1 MKFLLSLN
9 PITIVFLVATFNW
22 LMTFFGASL
31 VYFVKSANKKLICVA
46 LGSSAGIM
54 IAASFFSL
62 LLPAKEQLENSG
74 KIALL
79 MIPAGFI
86 CGVLLLMTF
95 DKLLPH
101 EHMMSHVQ
109 EGINPS
115 RFSKNKLLMLAM
127 TLHNIPEGLAVG
139 VAFAGAANGN
149 YLSAIIL
156 AIGIGI
162 QNFPEGTAIALPMLQ
177 CGKNRF
183 QAMMYGQ
190 FSALVEVPAALIGFI
205 FASITNV
212 TLPFILSFA
221 AGAMFFVCI
230 EELIPEANA
239 TEGIDLGTISFMI
252 GFVIMMSL
260 DILLS

>member
-1 MKFLLSLN
+1 MRFLLSLN

-156 AIGIGI
+156 A
-162 QNFPEGTAIALPMLQ
+162 
-177 CGKNRF
+177 KR
-183 QAMMYGQ
+183 
-190 FSALVEVPAALIGFI
+190 
-205 FASITNV
+205 
-212 TLPFILSFA
+212 
-221 AGAMFFVCI
+221 
-230 EELIPEANA
+230 
-239 TEGIDLGTISFMI
+239 
-252 GFVIMMSL
+252 
-260 DILLS
+260 

>member
-1 MKFLLSLN
+1 MEYILSLS
-9 PITIVFLVATFNW
+9 PFIIVLIVATFNW
-22 LMTFFGASL
+22 LMTFLGASL
-31 VYFVKSANKKLICVA
+31 VLFVKSASKKLVCIA

-62 LLPAKEQLENSG
+62 ILPAKEQLESTG
-74 KIALL
+74 KLNLL
-79 MIPAGFI
+79 IIPVGFI
-86 CGVLLLMTF
+86 CGVSLLMLI

-109 EGINPS
+109 EGINPDHY
-115 RFSKNKLLMLAM
+115 SKNKLLMLAM

-139 VAFAGAANGN
+139 VAFAGCQNEN
-149 YLSAIIL
+149 YLAALIL

-162 QNFPEGTAIALPMLQ
+162 QNFPEGTAISLPMHQ
-177 CGKNRF
+177 CGKSRF
-183 QAMMYGQ
+183 KAMMYGQ
-190 FSALVEVPAALIGFI
+190 FSALVEVPAALLGYA
-205 FASITNV
+205 FA
-212 TLPFILSFA
+212 TLINALCFA
-221 AGAMFFVCI
+221 AGAMMFVCI

-239 TEGIDLGTISFMI
+239 TEGIDLGTISFMV